1 MKRTIEKLRQ
11 NIKEQ
16 RYEISS
22 HANEEMSD
30 DDLISLDIEHV
41 ILTGDIISRL
51 TKDPRGSRYE
61 IVGESLDGRSVA
73 VLCRMLSTGWLRII
87 TVFALESDDL

>member
-1 MKRTIEKLRQ
+1 LKRTIEKLRQ

-61 IVGESLDGRSVA
+61 IVGESLERPFRGSS
-73 VLCRMLSTGWLRII
+73 L
-87 TVFALESDDL
+87 

>member
-1 MKRTIEKLRQ
+1 
-11 NIKEQ
+11 
-16 RYEISS
+16 
-22 HANEEMSD
+22 MSD

-73 VLCRMLSTGWLRII
+73 VLRRMLSTGWLRII
-87 TVFALESDDL
+87 AVFALESDDL